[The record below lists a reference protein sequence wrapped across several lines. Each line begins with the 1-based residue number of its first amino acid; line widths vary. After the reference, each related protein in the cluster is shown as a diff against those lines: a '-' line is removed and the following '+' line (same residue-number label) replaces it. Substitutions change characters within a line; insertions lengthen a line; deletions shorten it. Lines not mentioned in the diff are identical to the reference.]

1 MKPNDYKICVIV
13 LINIRIY
20 DEITSLLR
28 RIMVHIYI
36 CMYTLWVSQRFDLL
50 DKNGI
55 YVYIYMGIYMHTY
68 IYIYIFI
75 NL

>member
-1 MKPNDYKICVIV
+1 MKPKDYKICVIV

-55 YVYIYMGIYMHTY
+55 YVYIYIWVYICIL
-68 IYIYIFI
+68 IYIYTY
-75 NL
+75 L